1 MNLQEIK
8 SIRLSCTLAIINM
21 ILLLIGNLVVDSSQL
36 HIKLTMNML
45 IITAIFSLVNVIAKC
60 QKYIK

>member
-21 ILLLIGNLVVDSSQL
+21 ILLLIGNLVADLSQL
-36 HIKLTMNML
+36 HVKLTMSML
-45 IITAIFSLVNVIAKC
+45 IITAIFSLVNVIDKC